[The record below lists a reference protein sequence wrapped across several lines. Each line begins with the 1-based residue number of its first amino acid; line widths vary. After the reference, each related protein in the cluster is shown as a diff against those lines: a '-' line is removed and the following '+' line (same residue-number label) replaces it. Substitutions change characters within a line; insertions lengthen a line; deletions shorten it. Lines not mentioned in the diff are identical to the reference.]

1 MVKRIDWTKAARI
14 ERERIF
20 LARQGEDGNKKE
32 CKKLTLLIRS
42 HLRFIA
48 KYNFAGI
55 ESSYSGMR
63 QTSCGNCTL
72 FYIIRSASIIVTG
85 IFETH

>member
-1 MVKRIDWTKAARI
+1 MVKRIDWTKTARI

-20 LARQGEDGNKKE
+20 LSRQTADGSKKE
-32 CKKLTLLIRS
+32 CKKLTILIRS

-55 ESSYSGMR
+55 ESNFPGMR